1 MENRLKFIFI
11 SLVLT
16 LILTGCNGMLDFS
29 GVLYSPERVDDRFV
43 QSDAWN
49 QTHPFK
55 TLTVNSENY
64 QLLIA
69 GDSHIGGLVNFD
81 KLVQEARTPGNLGFV
96 IVGDIVTGKKVDY
109 DRLKAALPDF
119 SEVPYFFMVGNH
131 DVYFDGWKTFYSYFG
146 SSTYY
151 FTVQTP
157 TVKDLYICLDSGGG
171 TLGGKQLVWL
181 KNVLENE
188 RQNCRN
194 CIIFSHV
201 NFFRDHHT
209 GSTNP
214 LETELEVLLPLFA
227 KNRVNMVIM
236 GHDHSRT
243 IDKLGLTTYLTMDA
257 LLDGLPTASFV
268 KLEVSEA
275 KLGYKFQDLSLLN

>member
-1 MENRLKFIFI
+1 MENRLKLIF
-11 SLVLT
+11 STLVLT
-16 LILTGCNGMLDFS
+16 FLLSGCNGVLDFS
-29 GVLYSPERVDDRFV
+29 GFIYSPERVDERFV

-49 QTHPFK
+49 HTHPFK
-55 TLTVNSENY
+55 TLTTNTDTY
-64 QLLIA
+64 QILVA
-69 GDSHIGGLVNFD
+69 GDSHIGGLENFD
-81 KLVQEARTPGNLGFV
+81 KLLIEAKKPENLGF
-96 IVGDIVTGKKVDY
+96 IMVGDIVTGHKTDY
-109 DRLKAALPDF
+109 DKLKNALPDF
-119 SEVPYFFMVGNH
+119 SQVPYFLMVGNH
-131 DVYFDGWKTFYSYFG
+131 DVYFDGWKTFYQYFG

-151 FTVQTP
+151 FSVQTP
-157 TVKDLYICLDSGGG
+157 VAKDIYICLDSGGG
-171 TLGGKQLVWL
+171 TLGGKQLAWL

-227 KNRVNMVIM
+227 VNRVNMVIM
-236 GHDHSRT
+236 GHDHTRE
-243 IDKLGLTTYLTMDA
+243 INKLGLTTYLTMDA

-268 KLEVSEA
+268 KLKITDGKPEYE
-275 KLGYKFQDLSLLN
+275 FQNISSLN